1 MAQEANRRA
10 DETHLKST
18 QKGAEDVTE
27 DQSSAQ
33 EGTPDE
39 HQATAN
45 VSSEEGPVSRA
56 D

>member
-18 QKGAEDVTE
+18 QKGAEEVTE
-27 DQSSAQ
+27 GQSSAQ
-33 EGTPDE
+33 EGTIND
-39 HQATAN
+39 HQATMN
-45 VSSEEGPVSRA
+45 VSSEEGPLSRA